1 MKNCEKENGGNSKS
15 ERGSTSST
23 MSASSASGSG
33 STSGSSAAILEQAFQ
48 HMTQMASH
56 INEMK
61 RKHEHAVR
69 IQEIQSQLE
78 DYVGEDLTRLGDL
91 VLEVITHVILSCV
104 KFIVAV
110 QILYYMYQVW
120 GPLLEMMTTLGLFS
134 H

>member
-1 MKNCEKENGGNSKS
+1 
-15 ERGSTSST
+15 
-23 MSASSASGSG
+23 
-33 STSGSSAAILEQAFQ
+33 
-48 HMTQMASH
+48 MTQMASH

-110 QILYYMYQVW
+110 QLYIVL
-120 GPLLEMMTTLGLFS
+120 PCLGSSAGGDNTRDLVLC
-134 H
+134 